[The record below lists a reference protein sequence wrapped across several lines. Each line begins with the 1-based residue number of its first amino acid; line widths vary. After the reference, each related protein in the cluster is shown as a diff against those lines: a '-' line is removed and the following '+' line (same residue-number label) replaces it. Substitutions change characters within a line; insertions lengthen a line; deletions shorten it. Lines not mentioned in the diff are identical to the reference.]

1 MYITFL
7 HEIYMDV
14 CVTVCCY
21 AIRFLILILF
31 SQRAVLVP
39 MFASTRPDDILAP
52 FRPEM
57 PRSHLG
63 QRIVSAA
70 ASLEINDTMWGN
82 LLESDYSMRCV
93 F

>member
-1 MYITFL
+1 
-7 HEIYMDV
+7 MDV

-21 AIRFLILILF
+21 AIRFLILFVF
-31 SQRAVLVP
+31 SQRAVIVP

-63 QRIVSAA
+63 QRVVSAA
-70 ASLEINDTMWGN
+70 ASLEINVGTTTFCVQEPRN
-82 LLESDYSMRCV
+82 LHESDYSMRCV